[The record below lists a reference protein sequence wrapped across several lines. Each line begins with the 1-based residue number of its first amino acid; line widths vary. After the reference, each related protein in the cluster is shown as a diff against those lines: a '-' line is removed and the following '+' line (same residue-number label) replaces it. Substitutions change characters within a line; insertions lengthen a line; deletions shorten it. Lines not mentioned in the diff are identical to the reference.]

1 MVTPTSDALLDPALR
16 ASPRAP
22 DFDYWNDKQG
32 PGPRLMG
39 QARCRARMSAT

>member
-1 MVTPTSDALLDPALR
+1 MVTPTSDALLETTPR
-16 ASPRAP
+16 VSPRAP

-39 QARCRARMSAT
+39 DDPTQDGLPCR